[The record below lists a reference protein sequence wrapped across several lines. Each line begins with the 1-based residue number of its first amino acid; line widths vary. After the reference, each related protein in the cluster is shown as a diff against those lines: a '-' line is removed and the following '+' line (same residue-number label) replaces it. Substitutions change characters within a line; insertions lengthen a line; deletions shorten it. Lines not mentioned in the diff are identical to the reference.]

1 MTISRTLHE
10 ELRAFGFVVPA
21 HGQSYTV
28 THVHIYRIQYPAG
41 GRRSPSGEDRQ
52 GRRIPAPVGD
62 WDRGNQSDGRQDV
75 RHNERSADDEM
86 ASAFPYLI
94 GTALLVSGGLLA
106 IGYAAVK
113 ALI

>member
-1 MTISRTLHE
+1 M
-10 ELRAFGFVVPA
+10 
-21 HGQSYTV
+21 
-28 THVHIYRIQYPAG
+28 
-41 GRRSPSGEDRQ
+41 
-52 GRRIPAPVGD
+52 GD